1 MQDSNTKPLKYI
13 FDIDGTICSQEKDYT
28 DAKPYMDMILLAN
41 SLYDQGNTIV
51 YYTARGTE
59 TGIDWSDITV
69 QQLSDWG
76 VKYHD
81 LKFGKPAADVY
92 VDDKG
97 CNTNYMLSEDAT
109 DSLTVVNKCW
119 GKEYLL
125 DITKNYAMKKLFVE
139 AGQNLSL
146 QYHVHKSETWHIV
159 DGSGIARVDGQEF
172 RVNIGDTVRIPA
184 GTIHQVK
191 AITNLVIIESSTTE
205 LDDIVRIKRSF

>member
-13 FDIDGTICSQEKDYT
+13 FDIDGTICSQEKDYA
-28 DAKPYMDMILLAN
+28 DAKPYTDMILLAN
-41 SLYDQGNTIV
+41 SLYDQGNIIV

-59 TGIDWSDITV
+59 TGIDWSEVTI

-97 CNTNYMLSEDAT
+97 CNANYMLSEDAT

-125 DITKNYAMKKLFVE
+125 DVTKNYAMKKLFVE
-139 AGQNLSL
+139 AGKNLSL

-159 DGSGIARVDGQEF
+159 DGSGIARVDGKEF
-172 RVNIGDTVRIPA
+172 RVNIGDTIRIPA